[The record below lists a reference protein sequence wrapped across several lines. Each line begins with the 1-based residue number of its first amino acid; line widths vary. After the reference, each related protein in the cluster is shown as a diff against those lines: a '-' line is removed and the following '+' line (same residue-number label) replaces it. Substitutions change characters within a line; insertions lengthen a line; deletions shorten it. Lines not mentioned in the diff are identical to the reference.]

1 MTATPLTLPQ
11 VNLNGTS
18 REALVEQQCDVMR
31 ALDKLYEAMQEAAP
45 NGRDYQLRP
54 AEFNPAQD
62 AWHERMK
69 VIHAMHKEIEAHA
82 MAIQDGK

>member
-1 MTATPLTLPQ
+1 MNPLTLPQ

-54 AEFNPAQD
+54 TEFNPARE

-69 VIHAMHKEIEAHA
+69 LIRDMHNEIEAHA
-82 MAIQDGK
+82 VAIQDSK